1 MNFPVN
7 IVSGPNTNPITGLP
21 NNGVINMNFPV
32 NNATV
37 SETDLIPDL
46 PDLTDDTSLQENE
59 LKQALTI
66 KQIIKQANKEDM
78 ERENQKNNIIMRH
91 KEIDSNKENTS
102 LKNELNE
109 EFIYTGNNIKPISEY
124 INTINKAI
132 DNNITLDFDTA
143 IVNAIIDVTRSE
155 EVIDYLMNFTTKQA
169 DNILKFGKRNDN
181 FSNYVYKLIKT
192 NKLSD
197 RSYEIIEKYGEK
209 ENMALSR
216 KAIKTK
222 LQNEGITVTTPS
234 VLRPDTNEN
243 MIGNM
248 SGGGM
253 WQQGGFF
260 MTCS

>member
-1 MNFPVN
+1 MNFTVVPV
-7 IVSGPNTNPITGLP
+7 SNTNPISGLP

-46 PDLTDDTSLQENE
+46 PNLTDDDTSFQENE
-59 LKQALTI
+59 LKQALTM
-66 KQIIKQANKEDM
+66 KQASKEDM

-91 KEIDSNKENTS
+91 KKIDSKKENTS
-102 LKNELNE
+102 LKNKLNE
-109 EFIYTGNNIKPISEY
+109 ELIYTGNNIKPISEY

-143 IVNAIIDVTRSE
+143 IVNAIINVSRSE
-155 EVIDYLMNFTTKQA
+155 EVIDYLMNFTTKKD
-169 DNILKFGKRNDN
+169 DNRLKFGRRYDN
-181 FSNYVYKLIKT
+181 FSDYVYKLIKT

-209 ENMALSR
+209 ENMVLSPTF
-216 KAIKTK
+216 IKKK

-234 VLRPDTNEN
+234 VFKPDTNEN

-253 WQQGGFF
+253 WQRGGFF